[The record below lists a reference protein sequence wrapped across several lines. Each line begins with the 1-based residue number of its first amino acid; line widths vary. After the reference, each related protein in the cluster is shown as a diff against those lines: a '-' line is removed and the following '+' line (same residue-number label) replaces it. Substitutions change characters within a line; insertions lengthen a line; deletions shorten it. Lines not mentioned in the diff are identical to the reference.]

1 MMNFEKDIEGRG
13 AFMDQDV
20 CSRALFLPATADI
33 RVVRLLYG

>member
-20 CSRALFLPATADI
+20 CSRVLPPPATSDI
-33 RVVRLLYG
+33 RVVSLLYG